1 MEMGFILIIILIRV
15 VAGIASAAIASH
27 KGRSAVGWFFGGFFL
42 EIIGVIII
50 AVLPNLKEQRAN
62 KRRQEREQRR
72 LREQLRQERLKNE
85 AYRQYSAAR
94 LDVHDDSLGIDTR
107 SPEALT
113 GGDPGAA
120 PIPLSAAPPFIREAP
135 PDGAWYYELNGER
148 QGPVSEGVI
157 KQKLLR
163 SELRPNTLVWT
174 EGFAEWTPA
183 NETSTFILEA

>member
-1 MEMGFILIIILIRV
+1 MGMGFILIFVLIRV
-15 VAGIASAAIASH
+15 VMGIAAAAIASH
-27 KGRSAVGWFFGGFFL
+27 KGRSTVGWFFIGFFFDL
-42 EIIGVIII
+42 IAIIVV
-50 AVLPNLKEQRAN
+50 AVLPNLKEQQAN

-72 LREQLRQERLKNE
+72 LREQLRQERLKSE

-94 LDVHDDSLGIDTR
+94 LDVHDNSLGIDTR

-120 PIPLSAAPPFIREAP
+120 PIPLAAAAPFIREAP

-157 KQKLLR
+157 KQKLLGN
-163 SELRPNTLVWT
+163 ELRPNTLVWT